1 MKIRNQQYNGLYSS
15 FKDYAG
21 LLLGFVLLCVC
32 FSVLSPTFLKG
43 TNIMNVLRQISTNAI
58 MAYGMTF
65 VLLQGGID
73 LSMGSM
79 VSFAS
84 ILSATLVASGVFPV
98 WVVVLLCVIAGAL
111 LGIINGYIVNKTG
124 IWPFIVTLATSL
136 VIGGLAYSIS
146 GGTPVRVLDEAFNT
160 IGTGYIGPIAL
171 PIIYM
176 FVLLVISYVLLHQ
189 TRFGRHIYAIGGNA
203 DAAKFSGINALAVSV
218 TCYMIAGM
226 MASFTGVF
234 LTARMYTGQPT
245 LGESMVNDA
254 IASTVVGGT
263 SMAGGKGRI
272 VGTLIGAMLIGVI
285 SNGMNLLGLSSYLQD
300 IAKGLIILGA
310 VYIDSV
316 STKKLSRGGK

>member
-1 MKIRNQQYNGLYSS
+1 
-15 FKDYAG
+15 
-21 LLLGFVLLCVC
+21 
-32 FSVLSPTFLKG
+32 
-43 TNIMNVLRQISTNAI
+43 
-58 MAYGMTF
+58 
-65 VLLQGGID
+65 
-73 LSMGSM
+73 M

-84 ILSATLVASGVFPV
+84 ILSATLVASDRFPV
-98 WVVVLLCVIAGAL
+98 WGVVVLCILAGAGL
-111 LGIINGYIVNKTG
+111 GCVNGIIINRTG

-146 GGTPVRVLDEAFNT
+146 GGTPVRVLNESFNRL
-160 IGTGYIGPIAL
+160 GTGFVGPVSL

-176 FVLLVISYVLLHQ
+176 FVLLAICYILLHK
-189 TRFGRHIYAIGGNA
+189 TRFGRHVYAIGGNPE
-203 DAAKFSGINALAVSV
+203 AARFSGINAMLVSV
-218 TCYMIAGM
+218 ICYVIAGM

-245 LGESMVNDA
+245 LGASMVNDA

-272 VGTLIGAMLIGVI
+272 MGTLIGAMLIGVI

-316 STKKLSRGGK
+316 STKKLSLGGK

>member
-1 MKIRNQQYNGLYSS
+1 
-15 FKDYAG
+15 
-21 LLLGFVLLCVC
+21 
-32 FSVLSPTFLKG
+32 
-43 TNIMNVLRQISTNAI
+43 MNVLRQISTNAI

-84 ILSATLVASGVFPV
+84 ILSATLVASDRVPV
-98 WVVVLLCVIAGAL
+98 WVVVALCILAGAGL
-111 LGIINGYIVNKTG
+111 GCVNGIIINRTG

-146 GGTPVRVLDEAFNT
+146 GGTPVRVLNESFNRL
-160 IGTGYIGPIAL
+160 GTGFVGPISL

-176 FVLLVISYVLLHQ
+176 FVLLAICYILLHK
-189 TRFGRHIYAIGGNA
+189 TRFGRHVYAIGGNPE
-203 DAAKFSGINALAVSV
+203 AARFSGINAMLVSV
-218 TCYMIAGM
+218 ICYVIAGM

-245 LGESMVNDA
+245 LGASMVNDA

-272 VGTLIGAMLIGVI
+272 MGTLIGAMLIGVI

-316 STKKLSRGGK
+316 STKKLSQSGK

>member
-1 MKIRNQQYNGLYSS
+1 MKNKNTKLGSFYVK

-21 LLLGFVLLCVC
+21 LLLGFLILCAF
-32 FSVLSPTFLKG
+32 FSLATPTFLKSS
-43 TNIMNVLRQISTNAI
+43 NIMNVLRQISTNAI

-84 ILSATLVASGVFPV
+84 ILSATLVAGGSMPV
-98 WVVVLLCVIAGAL
+98 WLVVVLCMAAGAA
-111 LGIINGYIVNKTG
+111 LGFVNGFIINKTG

-136 VIGGLAYSIS
+136 VIGGLAYLIS
-146 GGTPVRVLDEAFNT
+146 GGTPVRVLNEAFNQ
-160 IGTGYIGPIAL
+160 IGNGYIGPVAL
-171 PIIYM
+171 PIVYM
-176 FVLLVISYVLLHQ
+176 FVLLLISWVVLHQ
-189 TRFGRHIYAIGGNA
+189 TRFGRHVYAIGGNP
-203 DAAKFSGINALAVSV
+203 DAAKFSGINALMVSV
-218 TCYMIAGM
+218 VCYMIAGV

-245 LGESMVNDA
+245 LGANMVNDA

-310 VYIDSV
+310 VYIDAV
-316 STKKLSRGGK
+316 STKKLSQNGK

>member
-1 MKIRNQQYNGLYSS
+1 MENKSEKLKQAFGT

-21 LLLGFVLLCVC
+21 LLLGFVLLCV
-32 FSVLSPTFLKG
+32 FFAVLTPTFLKS

-84 ILSATLVASGVFPV
+84 ILSATLVASGKFPV
-98 WVVVLLCVIAGAL
+98 WIVVALCILAGAGL
-111 LGIINGYIVNKTG
+111 GCANGIIINRTG

-146 GGTPVRVLDEAFNT
+146 GGTPVRVLNESFNRL
-160 IGTGYIGPIAL
+160 GTGFVGPISL
-171 PIIYM
+171 PIFYM
-176 FVLLVISYVLLHQ
+176 FVLLAICYILLHK
-189 TRFGRHIYAIGGNA
+189 TRFGRHVYAIGGNPE
-203 DAAKFSGINALAVSV
+203 AARFSGINALLVSV
-218 TCYMIAGM
+218 ICYVIAGM

-245 LGESMVNDA
+245 LGASMVNDA

-316 STKKLSRGGK
+316 STKKLSQGGK

>member
-1 MKIRNQQYNGLYSS
+1 MKIKYRTWNSLYGK

-21 LLLGFVLLCVC
+21 LLLGFILLCLC
-32 FSVLSPTFLKG
+32 FSLLTPKFLKSS
-43 TNIMNVLRQISTNAI
+43 NIMNVLRQISTNAI

-84 ILSATLVASGVFPV
+84 ILSATLVAAGIFPV
-98 WVVVLLCVIAGAL
+98 WVVVLLCVLAGAA
-111 LGIINGYIVNKTG
+111 LGFVNGFVINKTG
-124 IWPFIVTLATSL
+124 MWPFIVTLATSL

-146 GGTPVRVLDEAFNT
+146 GGTPVRVLDEGFNK
-160 IGTGYIGPIAL
+160 IGTGYVGPIAL

-176 FVLLVISYVLLHQ
+176 FGLLVVCYILLHK
-189 TRFGRHIYAIGGNA
+189 TRFGRHIYAIGGNPE
-203 DAAKFSGINALAVSV
+203 AARFSGINAVMVSIL
-218 TCYMIAGM
+218 CYMIAGM

-245 LGESMVNDA
+245 LGASMVNDA
-254 IASTVVGGT
+254 IACTVVGGT

-272 VGTLIGAMLIGVI
+272 IGTVIGAMLIGVI

-316 STKKLSRGGK
+316 SSKKLAQGGK